1 LENHTYTNCSQIYHA
16 NLDQNLIYSYK
27 ALSNTFDDI
36 AQVFIGTS
44 SKSIANLQEMLLTGE
59 MLENY
64 KYFIDTMDQILQQ
77 IEIKSD
83 KLGEIPYFVKLREFA
98 E

>member
-1 LENHTYTNCSQIYHA
+1 M
-16 NLDQNLIYSYK
+16 IYSYK

-36 AQVFIGTS
+36 AQVYIGTA
-44 SKSIANLQEMLLTGE
+44 SKSIADLQEMLLTGE

-83 KLGEIPYFVKLREFA
+83 KLGEIPYFIKLKEFG